1 MQAKTRL
8 LKKIVQIFPKK
19 LIFKFMLS
27 DNSQKNGV
35 VEQGF
40 DNIYPQMRAIM
51 AHTGIHK
58 NPNTILWPE
67 WTATMTKLE
76 NVMVNPHKENVP
88 TRGSTIR
95 FQTTQNT

>member
-1 MQAKTRL
+1 MLLRQCKNKTLEENCAK
-8 LKKIVQIFPKK
+8 FPKK
-19 LIFKFMLS
+19 LIFKFMSS

-67 WTATMTKLE
+67 
-76 NVMVNPHKENVP
+76 
-88 TRGSTIR
+88 
-95 FQTTQNT
+95 